1 MLVKSAVG
9 GVIET
14 RTARIEGT
22 EDGIVVA
29 RIGADVQTLDDA
41 KENLTACARLAEPD
55 RRPLLVDMSR
65 ARPLSPEV
73 RHHYTGET
81 LHASFR
87 ALGLLVRATPLGQM
101 MGNVYLRIAR
111 PGIPTHIF
119 TDEAKAVAWLRART

>member
-1 MLVKSAVG
+1 VG
-9 GVIET
+9 GVIQT

-29 RIGADVQTLDDA
+29 RIGADEQTLEDA
-41 KENLTACARLAEPD
+41 KENLSACARLASPG

-65 ARPLSPEV
+65 ARPLAPEV

-81 LHASFR
+81 LHSSFR
-87 ALGLLVRATPLGQM
+87 ALGLLVKATPLGQM

-111 PGIPTHIF
+111 PGLPTHIF
-119 TDEAKAVAWLRART
+119 ADEGKALAWLRART